1 MAPEVHVDYVREL
14 FGQPAFQ
21 IVHEGQ
27 RGPRV
32 GEGRS
37 FIPATFVEYVWLL
50 DHDGFFQAVTDQDG
64 TVVRHAITSAS
75 RKFRPKIQV
84 AAVSGGEP
92 EFVVRLGA
100 TRFGDLPSLDNC
112 DEVYWWLGARRY
124 EYRESYYCGDRG
136 GYVDWVCSFNDAGI
150 GPWLPLH
157 LAVDPP
163 PMLGVRE
170 WVYRLDAAS
179 RAQFQ
184 NVRKGTV
191 INTLAVSTTYDDESG
206 QIGFG
211 PDLDRVRMI
220 SPPRG
225 VTLRKTVV
233 RWLLDRVGKRGSRGK
248 AEPSVRQQSPAAP
261 ATEPRR
267 AESDHPA

>member
-1 MAPEVHVDYVREL
+1 
-14 FGQPAFQ
+14 
-21 IVHEGQ
+21 
-27 RGPRV
+27 V

-163 PMLGVRE
+163 PMLGGAGVGVSARC
-170 WVYRLDAAS
+170 S
-179 RAQFQ
+179 KPRA
-184 NVRKGTV
+184 
-191 INTLAVSTTYDDESG
+191 IPE
-206 QIGFG
+206 
-211 PDLDRVRMI
+211 
-220 SPPRG
+220 
-225 VTLRKTVV
+225 
-233 RWLLDRVGKRGSRGK
+233 
-248 AEPSVRQQSPAAP
+248 RQEGNCHQYTRS
-261 ATEPRR
+261 EHHIR
-267 AESDHPA
+267 